1 MTIEQDINLGFFHVA
16 MDRAETAE
24 ARVRTLEA
32 TIFSISEANDM
43 LLDRAE
49 RAEAERDALRR
60 VVATWVSASD
70 KFERAVA
77 TYNARVMFCRAH
89 ELGLHNVDTEY
100 GLMENARRAR
110 DATLAPMLSAARA
123 ALKEGK

>member
-49 RAEAERDALRR
+49 RAEAERDALRG
-60 VVATWVSASD
+60 VVAAAD
-70 KFERAVA
+70 AMRF
-77 TYNARVMFCRAH
+77 MP
-89 ELGLHNVDTEY
+89 GLPSWAKDQY
-100 GLMENARRAR
+100 
-110 DATLAPMLSAARA
+110 DAARA
-123 ALKEGK
+123 ALSFMRCTPSRFR